1 MSTPSQW
8 WAVSLTQLL
17 VPCRVM
23 VYDPDWNPSTDMQAR
38 ERAWRIG
45 QKRQVQCLAPRL
57 ALVAEGI
64 VLADSTAVHS
74 RVVPW
79 NGNMA

>member
-1 MSTPSQW
+1 MSTTGMWS
-8 WAVSLTQLL
+8 AGSLTQLL

-45 QKRQVQCLAPRL
+45 QKRQVQCLAARI
-57 ALVAEGI
+57 AQVADGI
-64 VLADSTAVHS
+64 VLADNTAVHS
-74 RVVPW
+74 WVVL
-79 NGNMA
+79 